1 MEENLKQS
9 KQYSKLKVTITIIQ
23 LILTI
28 AFLLI
33 MLFLDISTF
42 LADVVKS
49 WTGNFYLQVGLY
61 LVIFTV
67 IYSLIFLPLDF
78 YDGFLLE
85 HRFGLSNETLAG
97 WVIKNLKKA
106 LVSVPVLLIAG
117 ESLYFLL
124 RYFPRFWWLLL
135 AVLWLLFTV
144 ILNKIVPVLI
154 IPLFYKCT
162 PLPDGSLR
170 NKLIDLGDKCG
181 LAIKGV
187 FEIKLSKDTKK
198 ANAAVAG
205 YGKGRRILLGDTL
218 LANYSEDE
226 IDAVFAHELGH
237 VKLFHTWKIL
247 GFGAVVSLVC
257 FYLTYLFF
265 NVATGLFGFEH
276 IYDIAA
282 FPLLLF
288 FLTLVGLVLLPLQNG
303 YMRHLE
309 KDADIFALEYI
320 QDKQNFITAIAKLGA
335 QNLSDPSPG
344 RLTELFLYTHP
355 PISKRLR
362 YAREKSGARAETSQ

>member
-9 KQYSKLKVTITIIQ
+9 KQYSKLKVSITIIQ

-28 AFLLI
+28 AFFLI
-33 MLFLDISTF
+33 MLVLGVSAF
-42 LADVVKS
+42 LADAVKS
-49 WTGNFYLQVGLY
+49 WTGNFYLQVSLY
-61 LVIFTV
+61 LIIFTGM
-67 IYSLIFLPLDF
+67 YYLIFLPLDF
-78 YDGFLLE
+78 YDSFLLE
-85 HRFGLSNETLAG
+85 HRFHLSNETFAG
-97 WVIKNLKKA
+97 WAIKNLKKA

-124 RYFPRFWWLLL
+124 RYFPHSWWLLL

-170 NKLIDLGDKCG
+170 NKLIDLADKCG
-181 LAIKGV
+181 LVIKGV

-218 LANYSEDE
+218 LGNYSEDE
-226 IDAVFAHELGH
+226 INAVFAHELGH

-247 GFGAVVSLVC
+247 GFGMVVSLVC

-265 NVATGLFGFEH
+265 KAATGLFGFDH
-276 IYDIAA
+276 IYNIAA
-282 FPLLLF
+282 FPLLPLF
-288 FLTLVGLVLLPLQNG
+288 LMLVGLVLLPVQNG

-309 KDADIFALEYI
+309 KGADMFALDHI
-320 QDKQNFITAIAKLGA
+320 QDKQNFISAIAKLGA

-344 RLTELFLYTHP
+344 KFVELFLYTHP
-355 PISKRLR
+355 PISKRLH
-362 YAREKSGARAETSQ
+362 YAGKSSAF